1 MKIWKT
7 IIQQKKSVLIVFDD
21 MIADMKSNK
30 KLSPIVTEFYLRGRK
45 LNISL
50 VFISQYFFKVPKT
63 MILNGTCYKRKLQ
76 QKKTSTNSIS
86 LALSSR
92 NVSKYEYLTGKYF
105 LPEKNFQ
112 QKKDLN
118 ILH

>member
-1 MKIWKT
+1 
-7 IIQQKKSVLIVFDD
+7 
-21 MIADMKSNK
+21 MKSNK
-30 KLSPIVTEFYLRGRK
+30 KLSPIVTEFFLRGRK

-50 VFISQYFFKVPKT
+50 VFISQYFFKVPKI

-92 NVSKYEYLTGKYF
+92 NVSKYEFLTGKYF

-112 QKKDLN
+112 QKKRFEYSPLGKELKVQTDIAKKQYQGLDK
-118 ILH
+118 IY